1 MSTCPV
7 LNDRPID
14 EWKVTELKDELR
26 RRDLSIKGLKDDL
39 VKRLAE
45 ALQGEVID
53 GGEETVNGTPPV
65 ENQTQDGALVLDD
78 ASGFQASAEQN
89 VDEGPAE
96 VAAKNEG
103 LVSVIEAS
111 TEGGTLV
118 LDDGSGFQAS
128 TEQNVDEGPAE
139 VAAKNEGL
147 ASVTEASTEDG
158 TLVLADA
165 SGIQASMEQNVDEG
179 PSEVAA
185 KNEGLVSVTEASKD
199 SAIATTEVSQEA
211 VVATA
216 EVSPEALVAVTE
228 VSEAPL
234 VDVAG
239 TNENSLGDAE
249 ATKEGDPESVP
260 SDSNV
265 VKEVCSHAE
274 VHCEVIAEKT
284 PDNGSSKKMTVDDI
298 SSDDTST
305 NTKLEESS
313 AKGEPCVSIGC
324 EILEQETKSSHLD
337 VILSH
342 ADAVASAE
350 EMIAESLILKKDSN
364 ENDLMYE
371 KDQKDSDHIST
382 DCKPVQS
389 GPKDQVSEVNQDLES
404 QIMCVS
410 ISPDDIL
417 VNKNDNVEG
426 NMNAN
431 NFDLGLESKQDIV
444 KPSSSN
450 PSSVGD
456 DLQTPDDDKEIPLID
471 MSLQDTDM
479 SLEKKE
485 GSPDSIYPEKL
496 NLDRSSGDESMEED
510 AMETKHMDSK
520 TIPDYLEGKSEVTL
534 EHVSSGD
541 ESMEEDVM
549 ETKHVDSNTK
559 VEHVSSGDESMEEDV
574 METKHVDSNTKPD
587 YLEGKNDVTLEHV
600 VKEVILLDTVTE
612 GSSVD
617 QKEAIS
623 QEKPVMPTEKRKAE
637 DQEVV
642 ANNEPIKRQR
652 LWNVDDVKPEQATSK
667 LSGSD
672 ASKVVHP
679 PARRRSFG
687 RLAEYHAKLRMMK
700 NLRDSLNARI
710 ATRLD
715 AKTIILKDCIFDLFI
730 EERGRAEKLEE
741 KKKAE
746 QASRDLR
753 ERTALLNLAFVTLKK
768 KRNDSSVM
776 HTNAMKAAQM
786 GLMATTSEHLKMQ
799 SKAMKQLCRLFPLR
813 RVIKDGE
820 QNDGYNGPYDV
831 ICNARLPRGLDPHSV
846 PSEELSASLGYM
858 LQLLSIAVPILAAPA
873 LHISGFG
880 ASCSRVWQRSSY
892 WSTRQSQSKVYPL
905 FIPRKNNCSV
915 GEDNSWTESGS
926 GNFGVQSVDSDNKSV
941 LDSKRRNSF
950 NFSIA
955 SSHSMERHQDLQRG
969 ISLLKTSVT
978 AITTYYY
985 NSLGMDVPSN
995 LSTFEAFAKLLHM
1008 LSSLKVLR
1016 TTLQSNVA
1024 SRSEKQGQQLNRSI
1038 WKASS
1043 AISSNSSLMDS
1054 VNTAIMPSSLDNLLL
1069 NSNTSFLYSGKPT
1082 KHGGVP
1088 DNILEGWDMVER
1100 DVLPPP
1106 PSRVEDVAQWERAHT
1121 FNRTGSK
1128 KK

>member
-65 ENQTQDGALVLDD
+65 ENQTQDRALVLDD

-165 SGIQASMEQNVDEG
+165 SGIQASTEQNVDEG

-211 VVATA
+211 VVAAA

-274 VHCEVIAEKT
+274 IHCEVIAEKT

-298 SSDDTST
+298 SSDDTSA

-350 EMIAESLILKKDSN
+350 EMITESLILKKDSN

-404 QIMCVS
+404 QIKCVS

-426 NMNAN
+426 NMNAD

-687 RLAEYHAKLRMMK
+687 RSDSTARGNSPKERMVPPPQK
-700 NLRDSLNARI
+700 P
-710 ATRLD
+710 
-715 AKTIILKDCIFDLFI
+715 
-730 EERGRAEKLEE
+730 
-741 KKKAE
+741 
-746 QASRDLR
+746 
-753 ERTALLNLAFVTLKK
+753 
-768 KRNDSSVM
+768 
-776 HTNAMKAAQM
+776 
-786 GLMATTSEHLKMQ
+786 ATTSLRIDRFVRPFTLKAVQELLGKTGSVCSFWMDPIKTHCYVTFSSVEEALATRNAVYNLQWPPNNGSSLVAEFVDPHEVKAKLEPPPPPPAPINPTAATAPSHQ
-799 SKAMKQLCRLFPLR
+799 SKANQIMPPHAADTSRGLLPTPPAL
-813 RVIKDGE
+813 
-820 QNDGYNGPYDV
+820 
-831 ICNARLPRGLDPHSV
+831 ARLPTFNNAPAREMLPPAPKNPEPPVVVTLDDLFRKTQASPRIYYMPV
-846 PSEELSASLGYM
+846 SEEVVSAK
-858 LQLLSIAVPILAAPA
+858 LAA
-873 LHISGFG
+873 
-880 ASCSRVWQRSSY
+880 
-892 WSTRQSQSKVYPL
+892 
-905 FIPRKNNCSV
+905 
-915 GEDNSWTESGS
+915 
-926 GNFGVQSVDSDNKSV
+926 
-941 LDSKRRNSF
+941 
-950 NFSIA
+950 
-955 SSHSMERHQDLQRG
+955 RG
-969 ISLLKTSVT
+969 K
-978 AITTYYY
+978 
-985 NSLGMDVPSN
+985 G
-995 LSTFEAFAKLLHM
+995 K
-1008 LSSLKVLR
+1008 
-1016 TTLQSNVA
+1016 
-1024 SRSEKQGQQLNRSI
+1024 
-1038 WKASS
+1038 KA
-1043 AISSNSSLMDS
+1043 A
-1054 VNTAIMPSSLDNLLL
+1054 
-1069 NSNTSFLYSGKPT
+1069 
-1082 KHGGVP
+1082 
-1088 DNILEGWDMVER
+1088 
-1100 DVLPPP
+1100 
-1106 PSRVEDVAQWERAHT
+1106 
-1121 FNRTGSK
+1121 
-1128 KK
+1128 